1 MYVHVCAERKFYIK
15 IPLHLNCK
23 EKRVLNFMDENIC
36 DKMEM
41 KNNFIFF

>member
-23 EKRVLNFMDENIC
+23 KESFGFMDENIC
-36 DKMEM
+36 DKLEM
-41 KNNFIFF
+41 KNSFIFF